1 MQNLNFTPLTRTPSL
16 VRNPVRPGR
25 NESLL
30 RANRESMAHLGSG
43 NEVTTDPK
51 GRILRQLR
59 LNAGL
64 DPSELATRACISLA
78 QLYEIEMG
86 LTTLF
91 YSNSLRE
98 QAARRVARLL
108 CTDWQ
113 TLATT
118 AAGGHY
124 SSNVVKLQWP
134 AASKVTSAAHMS
146 SPSPNEAEPEG
157 PSPLIPHEEAPPLGL
172 STPCASTVQTAASHT
187 AEPEKSQPK
196 SRWIQV
202 LTWVF
207 WTALVCAAAAYAID
221 AWSPYR
227 VIWPWEAWPW
237 ALSLPLTF

>member
-1 MQNLNFTPLTRTPSL
+1 MQNLNFTPFTRTPSL
-16 VRNPVRPGR
+16 VRSPMRPGR

-30 RANRESMAHLGSG
+30 RANRESLAHLGSG
-43 NEVTTDPK
+43 GEVTTDPK

-78 QLYEIEMG
+78 QLYEIEKG

-108 CTDWQ
+108 CTDWE
-113 TLATT
+113 TLTT
-118 AAGGHY
+118 AEAGAQA
-124 SSNVVKLQWP
+124 SSNVVQLQWP
-134 AASKVTSAAHMS
+134 GATKGASAAHLS
-146 SPSPNEAEPEG
+146 SPSPNEAEPG
-157 PSPLIPHEEAPPLGL
+157 GASPLIPHEEAPPLGL
-172 STPCASTVQTAASHT
+172 STPCASTVQTASSHT
-187 AEPEKSQPK
+187 AEPKK
-196 SRWIQV
+196 SRPKPRGTQV

-207 WTALVCAAAAYAID
+207 WTALVCAAGAYAID
-221 AWSPYR
+221 VWSPYR